1 MNSLPS
7 PSHPII
13 LLRGGGDL
21 ASGVALRLYRAGFR
35 HLLITE
41 IAQPLTVRRLVA
53 FAEAVYRG
61 AHTVEEVTAVRV
73 DTPAEIASTWQH
85 AQIPV
90 MIDPTLARLRTWQT
104 PHILIDARMTKQP
117 PDTNLN
123 TAPLTIG
130 LGPGFIAGENCH
142 AVIETNR
149 GHTLGRVYWHGSAA
163 SDTGIPEAVQNR
175 QSERVLRSPADGILR
190 AHARLGTLVCQG
202 ELLAEVSGIPLYAP
216 FDGAL
221 RGLVYDGLP
230 VTRGLKIGDLDPRC
244 DLHLCS
250 LVSDKALAIGG
261 GVLEAILAFSKPSH
275 FITPIERPCP

>member
-1 MNSLPS
+1 MTSLPF
-7 PSHPII
+7 PTHPII

-21 ASGVALRLYRAGFR
+21 ASGVALRLYRAGLR
-35 HLLITE
+35 HVLITE
-41 IAQPLTVRRLVA
+41 IAQPLAVRRLVA

-61 AHTVEEVTAVRV
+61 THTVEDVTATRV
-73 DTPAEIASTWQH
+73 DTPAEIETAWQR

-90 MIDPTLARLRTWQT
+90 MVDPTLTRTFAWYK

-117 PDTNLN
+117 PETDLSA
-123 TAPLTIG
+123 APLTIG
-130 LGPGFIAGENCH
+130 LGPGFTAGKNCH
-142 AVIETNR
+142 AVIETHR

-175 QSERVLRSPADGILR
+175 QSERVLRSPADGILH
-190 AHARLGTLVCQG
+190 AHAQLGTLVRQG
-202 ELLAEVSGIPLYAP
+202 ELLAEVGDIPLYAP

-221 RGLVYDGLP
+221 RGLVHTGVP
-230 VTRGLKIGDLDPRC
+230 VTRALKIGDLDPRC

-261 GVLEAILAFSKPSH
+261 GVLEAMLAFQNH
-275 FITPIERPCP
+275 PISSSP